1 MMGRG
6 LSPERRLLRALA
18 CVCLLAFCAPH
29 GALAQFNSVMRSS
42 GAADQLRLGVQAY
55 QRGRYAESIL
65 LFEKALAYS
74 PGEQLISYW
83 LGRAYLKT
91 GYEETALRI
100 WDELLSDAS
109 CPPFLKAKAALVR
122 ASREIPAVRSEY
134 RYVEV
139 TRFEGR
145 QGKES
150 LFLRPSMVLPRRD
163 GSVFVVAHGS
173 NELLSFDSTGVIK
186 QRLRGGSAGYDRP
199 YGAAFLPDGTLFV
212 TEFNGDRVTRIEA
225 KGGSSS
231 FGVKGRGAGALIG
244 PQYIAAD
251 GDGYLY
257 ITDYGNNRV
266 CKFDSTGKFIL
277 SFGAEDKSTGF
288 PGFTSPAGIVS
299 INGEILVADS
309 MDKVL
314 YRFDSSGNYLGS
326 FAKGE
331 LHFPEGLSIWEGGRA
346 VLVADTD
353 RIVSLDLENEAVR
366 EVYRAPGG
374 KARIVSAAVDR
385 NGNLL
390 ACDFD
395 SSAVL
400 VLSDISD
407 IAKGYDVEIERVY
420 SDTFPKVIVDVRVRD
435 QNGLPLVGLGAAN
448 FYLSETVRRAV
459 QVDEGGK
466 AVVRTE
472 ETIEPVAKLEY
483 LGTGNLTKGART
495 VVVLERSPEAASASQ
510 SLRAALTDLYSAIES
525 TVGTSPALVTAAATP
540 ALRSSGATGSAAL
553 NTALRAAIEP
563 VQGRGRFD
571 LALRLAATTLLP
583 SADRD
588 AVIYVGTGGVDES
601 SFTGATLAELAAL
614 LRNNGIR
621 FFALCTA
628 EASAPLRY
636 LVERTG
642 GAVYSASRSRGLGDL
657 AEEIAGA
664 ASGRYRF
671 SFESKADTSY
681 GRGYLA
687 LGVEAYLF
695 KKSGKDELGYYA
707 PLE

>member
-1 MMGRG
+1 MTRCGRSFG
-6 LSPERRLLRALA
+6 RRFFTVSAF
-18 CVCLLAFCAPH
+18 VCILAFAAPR
-29 GALAQFNSVMRSS
+29 ASLAQFNSVMRSS
-42 GAADQLRLGVQAY
+42 GAAEQLRLGVQAY
-55 QRGRYAESIL
+55 QRGRYSESIL

-74 PGEQLISYW
+74 PGEELLTYW

-91 GYEETALRI
+91 GYEETALRL
-100 WDELLSDAS
+100 WNDLLADAT
-109 CPPFLKAKAALVR
+109 CPPFLKAKAALVG
-122 ASREIPAVRSEY
+122 ASRAIPAPRDAY

-139 TRFEGR
+139 ARFEGR
-145 QGKES
+145 RGGETF
-150 LFLRPSMVLPRRD
+150 FLRPSAVLPRPD
-163 GSVFVVAHGS
+163 GSLFVVAHGS

-186 QRLRGGSAGYDRP
+186 QRMRGGTAGYDRP

-231 FGVKGRGAGALIG
+231 FGVKGRGPGALIG

-251 GDGYLY
+251 GEGYLY
-257 ITDYGNNRV
+257 ITDYGNNRI
-266 CKFDSTGKFIL
+266 CKYDSTGKFIL

-309 MDKVL
+309 IGRVL
-314 YRFDSSGNYLGS
+314 YRFDSSGNYLGEL
-326 FAKGE
+326 AKGE
-331 LHFPEGLSIWEGGRA
+331 LHFPEGLSVWEGGRA
-346 VLVADTD
+346 ILVADSD
-353 RIVSLDLENEAVR
+353 RIVSLDLETEALR

-400 VLSDISD
+400 VLSDIAD
-407 IAKGYDVEIERVY
+407 IASGYDVEIERIY
-420 SDTFPKVIVDVRVRD
+420 SDTFPKVIVDIRVRD
-435 QNGLPLVGLGAAN
+435 RNGLPLIGLGEAN
-448 FYLSETVRRAV
+448 FYLSETVRRAI

-472 ETIEPVAKLEY
+472 ETVEPVAKLEY
-483 LGTGNLTKGART
+483 LGTGNLTGGART
-495 VVVLERSPEAASASQ
+495 VVVLERSPEASAVSP
-510 SLRAALTDLYSAIES
+510 SLRAAVSDLYSAIE
-525 TVGTSPALVTAAATP
+525 TTIGAAPALVTAGATP
-540 ALRSSGATGSAAL
+540 ALRSTGGSGAAAA
-553 NTALRAAIEP
+553 ALRAVHEP
-563 VQGRGRFD
+563 VQGQGRFD
-571 LALRLAATTLLP
+571 LAARLAATTLLP

-614 LRNNGIR
+614 MRNNGIR
-621 FFALCTA
+621 FFAVCIA
-628 EASAPLRY
+628 DASAALRY
-636 LVERTG
+636 LAERTG
-642 GAVYSASRSRGLGDL
+642 GAVYSASRPRGLGDL
-657 AEEIAGA
+657 AHDIAAA

-671 SFESKADTSY
+671 SFESKADTSF
-681 GRGYLA
+681 GRGYLSIS
-687 LGVEAYLF
+687 VEAYLF